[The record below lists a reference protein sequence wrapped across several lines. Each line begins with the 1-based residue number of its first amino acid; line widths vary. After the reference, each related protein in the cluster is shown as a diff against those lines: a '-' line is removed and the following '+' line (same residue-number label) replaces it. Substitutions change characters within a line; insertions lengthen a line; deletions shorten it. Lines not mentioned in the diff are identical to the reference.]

1 MEYNASHDFRGS
13 RERSLVPSGD
23 GFGKLRPFG
32 KRPVNPT
39 AVF

>member
-1 MEYNASHDFRGS
+1 
-13 RERSLVPSGD
+13 VPSGD